1 MNITISVS
9 ATVSEGTDL
18 GELRQRVEDQLRK
31 ISNPVRED
39 KGITTV
45 KDTEIRF
52 TYQGVTKIRFTYQG
66 VTTQHLN
73 FGENDGSTH
82 TWK

>member
-9 ATVSEGTDL
+9 ATVAEGTDL
-18 GELRQRVEDQLRK
+18 GELRQRVDDQLRK

-45 KDTEIRF
+45 NS
-52 TYQGVTKIRFTYQG
+52 VKI
-66 VTTQHLN
+66 
-73 FGENDGSTH
+73 STGG
-82 TWK
+82 

>member
-1 MNITISVS
+1 M
-9 ATVSEGTDL
+9 SEGTDL

-31 ISNPVRED
+31 CGKLFGVKIYQISNPVRED

-45 KDTEIRF
+45 KDT
-52 TYQGVTKIRFTYQG
+52 KIRFTYQG
-66 VTTQHLN
+66 VTTLN